1 MQRKNQR
8 NSKCSGENV
17 RCCVEYLHKSRFRAK
32 TLKVLWLLSFKKV
45 TQVRTFFMMS
55 LHISFRCW
63 SRLMFSSIVL
73 MEYTTVE

>member
-1 MQRKNQR
+1 MFDWECAMLRKVH
-8 NSKCSGENV
+8 S
-17 RCCVEYLHKSRFRAK
+17 KSRPRDKIF
-32 TLKVLWLLSFKKV
+32 KVLWFLSFKKG